1 MGVRPGERLLLC
13 SASLWSIKGQALLV
27 NALGA
32 LHGEHPD
39 LTCALVGLDY
49 DGYAQAISSLIAR
62 RGLQAEVRNLPF
74 DRDLRPWRH
83 AADVAVCPSETEAL
97 PAAVLEAMASGLP
110 ALACR
115 VGDLEQIVE
124 PGVTGW
130 LCDHSDLEAM
140 IEALEEV
147 ALTSPEQLRAM
158 GAAAANAVARSHN
171 RTEVLDRSTELL
183 RSVAQGRLPDWA
195 EAQTIAGGDPQPE

>member
-1 MGVRPGERLLLC
+1 
-13 SASLWSIKGQALLV
+13 
-27 NALGA
+27 
-32 LHGEHPD
+32 
-39 LTCALVGLDY
+39 
-49 DGYAQAISSLIAR
+49 
-62 RGLQAEVRNLPF
+62 
-74 DRDLRPWRH
+74 
-83 AADVAVCPSETEAL
+83 
-97 PAAVLEAMASGLP
+97 
-110 ALACR
+110 
-115 VGDLEQIVE
+115 
-124 PGVTGW
+124 
-130 LCDHSDLEAM
+130 M